1 MPKQKNIRSKG
12 IIKRNPSSTHPW
24 SRNPESQGFV
34 WIHVNAFEI
43 LDQQS
48 KGVGKITVNEG
59 APLVQFAF
67 LAPLNLTE
75 TNAHNWNEYDSMT
88 SRLAQK
94 VRTAAK
100 IGAEWNGLVRSF
112 EGNTEAQ
119 TESAKGYIDN
129 IKKNAGNKGF
139 SVANLVRKAY
149 NRLSPHSIPK
159 IKVDTPLYY
168 ENSDRRTFTFE
179 VMLVAERNPKSDI
192 IDTVKDLM
200 RFAAPALKGTG
211 GIDIHFP
218 YMFEVY
224 TRPNEFIKFSTL
236 ALTAVQPTYNSP
248 YIGGYPSSCNLQL
261 TFKDLSPL
269 YRSAIEQGTV
279 INVVGGTRKNQNG
292 SGTEEVDYA
301 NANPD
306 PNFNLYGSEASRKAH
321 DQKLIESG
329 LHSGIDNQGFDADN
343 RNFTDDA

>member
-1 MPKQKNIRSKG
+1 MPKGNSNIKSNRAG
-12 IIKRNPSSTHPW
+12 AIKRNPSSTHPW
-24 SRNPESQGFV
+24 ARNPESQGFV
-34 WIHVNAFEI
+34 WIHINAFEI

-48 KGVGKITVNEG
+48 KGVGRITVNEG

-112 EGNTEAQ
+112 EGNTEQQ

-129 IKKNAGNKGF
+129 IKKNAGTPGT
-139 SVANLVRKAY
+139 SIAGLVRKAY
-149 NRLSPHSIPK
+149 NKLSPHSIPK

-179 VMLVAERNPKSDI
+179 VMLVAERDPQSDI

-200 RFAAPALKGTG
+200 KFAAPALEGTG
-211 GIDIHFP
+211 GINIKFP

-248 YIGGYPSSCNLQL
+248 YISGYPSSCNLQL

-269 YRSAIEQGTV
+269 YRSAIEEGTV
-279 INVVGGTRKNQNG
+279 INVIGGRGGGTG
-292 SGTEEVDYA
+292 SGTEEKDYA
-301 NANPD
+301 NNNPLYD
-306 PNFNLYGSEASRKAH
+306 PFAPTDAQRKAH
-321 DQKLIESG
+321 DSLLAIANRGGVNREG
-329 LHSGIDNQGFDADN
+329 NDAN
-343 RNFTDDA
+343 LQHFTDDA